1 MKLLTSFLLVITIS
15 VISLKGQSP
24 QGTLKIF
31 SDNPLVVYVD
41 ETHYPQYGEI
51 LLAPGTHWVKV
62 INADGVRVYSQ
73 IVTVKNGEVTSV
85 LIEAPQAGNLSTQT
99 AAAQTAA
106 QTGAAQTAAQTT
118 SAQAP
123 ATQTAA
129 AQTAAA
135 PTTTGQ
141 ATTAPTS
148 QGQLPAGQNTT
159 GQAGVTYMQTGSG
172 MQAGQTGPVQES
184 KQEPARPTEEEV
196 PAAPVQT
203 IDIGQAGGTLPPD
216 MSGAFGLTFGM
227 STGDVDEIMS
237 PKSAQA
243 QRNTGYSVYAI
254 PKGSSF
260 CIVECRFIDKKLFQI
275 IVGYISTSTDKSRLK
290 LNKGEVPVPEFNQM
304 LNDVTAVYGPAGT
317 AERIFLA
324 GYTDDDGRLLEAL
337 KKKKALLLHQWTDPA
352 TGNYIMVGLG
362 YTTAPLAATIYTSGP
377 MSTEAAARKLRIH
390 AYDYHKSFK
399 DNYFSN

>member
-1 MKLLTSFLLVITIS
+1 MNNDIRNAMKLLSSFLLVITFS

-51 LLAPGTHWVKV
+51 LLAPGTHWVKA
-62 INADGVRVYSQ
+62 INADGARVYSQ
-73 IVTVKNGEVTSV
+73 IATVKNGEVTSV
-85 LIEAPQAGNLSTQT
+85 LIEAPQAGNPSTQT

-106 QTGAAQTAAQTT
+106 AQPE
-118 SAQAP
+118 P
-123 ATQTAA
+123 A
-129 AQTAAA
+129 
-135 PTTTGQ
+135 
-141 ATTAPTS
+141 
-148 QGQLPAGQNTT
+148 
-159 GQAGVTYMQTGSG
+159 
-172 MQAGQTGPVQES
+172 QES
-184 KQEPARPTEEEV
+184 KQDPAKPSETEA

-203 IDIGQAGGTLPPD
+203 IDIGQTGGILPAD

-243 QRNTGYSVYAI
+243 QRNTGYNVYAI

-275 IVGYISTSTDKSRLK
+275 IVGYVSTSTDKSKLK

-317 AERIFLA
+317 AERIFLG

-337 KKKKALLLHQWTDPA
+337 KKKKALLLHKWTDPA

-377 MSTEAAARKLRIH
+377 MSADAAARKLRIH

>member
-99 AAAQTAA
+99 AAAQT
-106 QTGAAQTAAQTT
+106 
-118 SAQAP
+118 
-123 ATQTAA
+123 A

-337 KKKKALLLHQWTDPA
+337 KKKKALLLHQWTNPA

>member
-1 MKLLTSFLLVITIS
+1 MKSLTSLLLIIAFS
-15 VISLKGQSP
+15 VFSLKGQSP
-24 QGTLKIF
+24 QGALKIF
-31 SDNPLVVYVD
+31 SDTPLVVYVD

-51 LLAPGTHWVKV
+51 LLAPGTHWVKA
-62 INADGVRVYSQ
+62 INAEGVRVYSQ
-73 IVTVKNGEVTSV
+73 IVTVKGGEVTSV
-85 LIEAPQAGNLSTQT
+85 LIESPQATIP
-99 AAAQTAA
+99 
-106 QTGAAQTAAQTT
+106 T
-118 SAQAP
+118 SQK
-123 ATQTAA
+123 TSV
-129 AQTAAA
+129 
-135 PTTTGQ
+135 
-141 ATTAPTS
+141 PTS
-148 QGQLPAGQNTT
+148 QGQLPAGQTTT
-159 GQAGVTYMQTGSG
+159 GQAGVTYMQTGSDT
-172 MQAGQTGPVQES
+172 QAGQPGPAQEN
-184 KQEPARPTEEEV
+184 KQDPAKPSETEA

-203 IDIGQAGGTLPPD
+203 IDIGQTGGILPAD

-275 IVGYISTSTDKSRLK
+275 IVGYVSTSTDKSKLK

-317 AERIFLA
+317 AEKIFLA

-337 KKKKALLLHQWTDPA
+337 KKKKALLLHKWTDPA

>member
-1 MKLLTSFLLVITIS
+1 MNTDIRNAMKLLASFLLIITVS

-51 LLAPGTHWVKV
+51 MLAPGTHWVKA
-62 INADGVRVYSQ
+62 INGDGVRVYSQ
-73 IVTVKNGEVTSV
+73 IVTVKGGEVTSV
-85 LIEAPQAGNLSTQT
+85 LIEAPQ
-99 AAAQTAA
+99 
-106 QTGAAQTAAQTT
+106 T
-118 SAQAP
+118 SIPAP
-123 ATQTAA
+123 QKTSVQ
-129 AQTAAA
+129 
-135 PTTTGQ
+135 
-141 ATTAPTS
+141 TS
-148 QGQLPAGQNTT
+148 QGQLPAGQTTT
-159 GQAGVTYMQTGSG
+159 GQAGVTYLQSGSG
-172 MQAGQTGPVQES
+172 TQAGQPEPVRES
-184 KQEPARPTEEEV
+184 NQDTVKPPEEEA

-203 IDIGQAGGTLPPD
+203 IDIGQTGGILPAD

-237 PKSAQA
+237 PKSAQT
-243 QRNTGYSVYAI
+243 QKNNGYSVYAI
-254 PKGSSF
+254 AKGSSF

-275 IVGYISTSTDKSRLK
+275 IVGYVSTSTDNSKLK

-304 LNDVTAVYGPAGT
+304 LNDLTAIYGPAGT

-337 KKKKALLLHQWTDPA
+337 KKKKALLLHKWTDPS
-352 TGNYIMVGLG
+352 TGNNIMVGLG

>member
-1 MKLLTSFLLVITIS
+1 MNNDIRNAMKLLSSFLLVITFS

-51 LLAPGTHWVKV
+51 LLAPGTHWVKA

-85 LIEAPQAGNLSTQT
+85 LIEAPQAGNPSTQT

-106 QTGAAQTAAQTT
+106 AQTT
-118 SAQAP
+118 AV
-123 ATQTAA
+123 
-129 AQTAAA
+129 
-135 PTTTGQ
+135 PTTTTQ
-141 ATTAPTS
+141 TTTAPTTPAQKPTAQTP

-159 GQAGVTYMQTGSG
+159 GQAGVTYMQTGPVTQSG
-172 MQAGQTGPVQES
+172 QPEPAQES
-184 KQEPARPTEEEV
+184 KQDPAKPSETEA

-203 IDIGQAGGTLPPD
+203 IDIGQTGGILPAD

-243 QRNTGYSVYAI
+243 QRNTGYNVYAI

-275 IVGYISTSTDKSRLK
+275 IVGYVSTSTDKSKLK

-317 AERIFLA
+317 AERIFLG

-337 KKKKALLLHQWTDPA
+337 KKKKALLLHKWTDPA

-377 MSTEAAARKLRIH
+377 MSADAAARKLRIH